1 MHRPVSFEQNAPRM
15 EDEHLWASDDD
26 DGLAPSNEKLDA
38 ARVKMH
44 RRRGDGGD
52 HARDQGQVARG
63 GSAHNNSR
71 KGKTASRTR
80 KGSEKCESSRSPAE
94 KGHWEGI
101 DEFGADGNEASRGVG
116 TVDEAEDEER
126 RLEDQARHLEEK
138 LALLREE
145 QVMVAKKHEEV
156 RIRKAARRELENFK
170 SELQDE
176 FDGVVLAL
184 SEEKN
189 AKLKVAGSFKREIK
203 SRIAELESMLTQL
216 GDKVSAVTDL
226 YDATVNE
233 LQKELAEAVNEREKT
248 LEAEL
253 RDELAGRFATLR
265 NSGENKF
272 VGLV

>member
-1 MHRPVSFEQNAPRM
+1 
-15 EDEHLWASDDD
+15 
-26 DGLAPSNEKLDA
+26 
-38 ARVKMH
+38 MH

-63 GSAHNNSR
+63 GGAHNNSR

-138 LALLREE
+138 LALLR
-145 QVMVAKKHEEV
+145 HEEV